1 MNAFLFQ
8 ALGFLLWIVCW
19 ADLFYSF
26 WERSMGK
33 LLAPVFLVSP
43 TLLGITM
50 VSIGCHLEMR
60 RSYSRTMAV
69 LGEFG
74 LVLLGGGRKG

>member
-1 MNAFLFQ
+1 
-8 ALGFLLWIVCW
+8 
-19 ADLFYSF
+19 
-26 WERSMGK
+26 MGK

-50 VSIGCHLEMR
+50 VSSGCHLEMR
-60 RSYSRTMAV
+60 RSYSRNTAV

>member
-1 MNAFLFQ
+1 
-8 ALGFLLWIVCW
+8 
-19 ADLFYSF
+19 
-26 WERSMGK
+26 MGK

-50 VSIGCHLEMR
+50 VSSGRHLEMR
-60 RSYSRTMAV
+60 RSHSRNTAV